1 MHASCPVTSTTQNA
15 NLPDMKRYLHFYVI
29 TLAALLILQACGNG
43 EEQRQREQAQQDSM
57 VEAQQRKE
65 RARLDSLAQARADS
79 IARKLQSENG
89 QNGKDQVETG
99 QAQKETE
106 RETQPASSSRD
117 YSFDAQGRFTV
128 QVESWRNR
136 SVAEKRLKLWKD
148 RGFDQA
154 YISEH
159 GNEDT
164 GEVWYRIR
172 LGHLSNK
179 QQAQNLKQHVMDQ
192 YNSNSWVAISRGAS
206 S

>member
-1 MHASCPVTSTTQNA
+1 MHASCQVASTTQNA
-15 NLPDMKRYLHFYVI
+15 NHPVMKRYLHFYVI
-29 TLAALLILQACGNG
+29 TLAALLMLQACGNG

-79 IARKLQSENG
+79 IARKLQNENG
-89 QNGKDQVETG
+89 QNGKDQVGTG
-99 QAQKETE
+99 QAQKKTAK
-106 RETQPASSSRD
+106 ETQPASSSRE

-136 SVAEKRLKLWKD
+136 NVAEKRLKTWKD
-148 RGFDQA
+148 RGFNQA
-154 YISEH
+154 YISEY
-159 GNEDT
+159 GNENT

-172 LGHLSNK
+172 LGKLPSK

-192 YNSNSWVAISRGAS
+192 YNSQSWVAIGRDS
-206 S
+206 SS